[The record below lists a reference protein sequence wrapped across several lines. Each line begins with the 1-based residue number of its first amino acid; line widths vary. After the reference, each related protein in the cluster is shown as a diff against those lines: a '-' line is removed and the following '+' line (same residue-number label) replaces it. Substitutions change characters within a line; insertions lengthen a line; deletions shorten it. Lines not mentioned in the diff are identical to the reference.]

1 MATRPRDFLR
11 ALPQD
16 PHLWELAAGTM
27 AAAGHGPNIV
37 AGHLVAHAP
46 TLDAFAAGIAAGIDD
61 PVTGLALTARHGAT
75 GDQLA
80 AASEAYGLSPAETA
94 TVLADAGTQPGLVL
108 DTLDARC
115 DHDTDTAL
123 TIAAGVG
130 IDHDTIHAWRNP
142 APAVPALSISTS
154 LGADSAAALLSVL
167 PPPGPSV
174 ELDATRLLDTL
185 TGIEPT
191 HLEPVHP

>member
-1 MATRPRDFLR
+1 MTV
-11 ALPQD
+11 
-16 PHLWELAAGTM
+16 
-27 AAAGHGPNIV
+27 GPWQCCSNV
-37 AGHLVAHAP
+37 AGCSRHCTRLLSYQLLEASKRRAGPGSRTAP
-46 TLDAFAAGIAAGIDD
+46 AIRE
-61 PVTGLALTARHGAT
+61 PVRTSSTANSLLEPVSGL
-75 GDQLA
+75 
-80 AASEAYGLSPAETA
+80 GLSPAETA
-94 TVLADAGTQPGLVL
+94 TVLVDAGTQPALVL

-123 TIAAGVG
+123 AFATGAG

-142 APAVPALSISTS
+142 APMPPAVSI
-154 LGADSAAALLSVL
+154 GAAVSADAAATLLAVQ

-174 ELDATRLLDTL
+174 ELDPTRRLDTL